1 MRYIRALLLVR
12 ILIEGIEYP
21 SEVFNIGVQW
31 HPEISYEFDENSR
44 KIINAFI
51 ESAKMRKR
59 LFIENR

>member
-1 MRYIRALLLVR
+1 MR